1 MKHEYSVLKNN
12 LIVGVRESGDEAHL
26 EAGTKLD
33 QAIEDIQARANYMGS
48 VMEEIMQAHGV
59 NQEEPKQPK

>member
-12 LIVGVRESGDEAHL
+12 LIVGADESRDKTQSDK
-26 EAGTKLD
+26 GTKLD
-33 QAIEDIQARANYMGS
+33 QAIEDIQSRANHMGS

-59 NQEEPKQPK
+59 NQDESKEQK